1 LIENFNENYKN
12 NNYPSSISGE
22 KQSLNTNHILNFK
35 NNSLNEASLNFENR
49 NFSQQKTQKIN
60 PLEIN
65 SNNEMSDNMAIQ
77 NNLHFIK
84 EDINRLNQK
93 SYQ

>member
-22 KQSLNTNHILNFK
+22 KQSLNTNQILNFK

-49 NFSQQKTQKIN
+49 NFSQKMAFSGKQSFFNKKDD
-60 PLEIN
+60 
-65 SNNEMSDNMAIQ
+65 SDYRSFQ
-77 NNLHFIK
+77 
-84 EDINRLNQK
+84 
-93 SYQ
+93 